1 MKYSM
6 KCADPE
12 LVRNYEYHRHPTA
25 AKNKECKKPVDGS
38 KKMVWGLDEL
48 KMFGNGLLID
58 DKAYRA
64 KMRFL
69 DAKQRLQ
76 NM

>member
-1 MKYSM
+1 M
-6 KCADPE
+6 
-12 LVRNYEYHRHPTA
+12 VRASLRGQSYQPRI
-25 AKNKECKKPVDGS
+25 KNDKKPVDGS

-48 KMFGNGLLID
+48 KMFGNGLLLD
-58 DKAYRA
+58 EKAYRA
-64 KMRFL
+64 KWRFL